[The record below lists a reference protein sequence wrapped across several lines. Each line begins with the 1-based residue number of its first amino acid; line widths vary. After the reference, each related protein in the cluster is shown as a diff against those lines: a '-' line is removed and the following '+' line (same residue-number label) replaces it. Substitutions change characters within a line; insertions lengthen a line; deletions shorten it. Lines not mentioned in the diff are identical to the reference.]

1 MIQDIDTASL
11 SKMEVLLCNRNIA
24 RIMEQKYMMEAK
36 DIQNYT
42 KDHHHNR
49 QAHDNLYREP
59 NSLKKKYKL
68 QMPELQER

>member
-1 MIQDIDTASL
+1 
-11 SKMEVLLCNRNIA
+11 
-24 RIMEQKYMMEAK
+24 MEQKYMMEAK